1 MAQQETKA
9 GPARVAPLQRAD
21 PPALGSVVLTG
32 RIQADESAVVFAG
45 EQAGEPVV
53 VVMLT
58 VGAAEDSFARARF
71 HAAVDARLTD
81 GGAVVDQELEP
92 DFAPWVAVRADS
104 YDAALSAAG
113 PLVATL
119 TVAEHEPAGR
129 HRGPAFAPHWYRRA
143 TLGRWRL
150 WPLPWPRWLRSAGIW
165 TFAAA
170 FALCLAI
177 AAAALLISVLVLRT
191 LPTPPTPPTP
201 PSGPSLPVP
210 PVPVP
215 APTRSNPPSTPPSS
229 GPTPSSPGPQRSNGP
244 RSGVPPI
251 I

>member
-1 MAQQETKA
+1 MAQHETKRTA
-9 GPARVAPLQRAD
+9 ARVGPLHRAD
-21 PPALGSVVLTG
+21 PPALGSVVVTG

-45 EQAGEPVV
+45 ERAGDPVV

-58 VGAAEDSFARARF
+58 VGAADDSFARARF
-71 HAAVDARLTD
+71 HAAVDGRLTD
-81 GGAVVDQELEP
+81 GGAIVDQDQDP

-104 YDAALSAAG
+104 FDAALAAAG

-119 TVAEHEPAGR
+119 TVAEHEPTGR
-129 HRGPAFAPHWYRRA
+129 PRGPAFAPHWFRGA

-150 WPLPWPRWLRSAGIW
+150 WPLPWPRWLRTAGVW

-177 AAAALLISVLVLRT
+177 ATAALLISILVLRT

-215 APTRSNPPSTPPSS
+215 PTRSSPPTSTPSTGPSS
-229 GPTPSSPGPQRSNGP
+229 PPGPQRSNGP
-244 RSGVPPI
+244 SSGVPPI
-251 I
+251 V